1 MPTAPGNASAAPS
14 SVHGISYDYYGRRVA
29 TCSSDGMIC
38 VYDEAGHKT
47 GEWRAHNGS
56 CFRVVWAHPEFGP
69 VLASCSFDRK
79 VCVWEEA
86 SDAEDPAP
94 HPRPAGG
101 WRLAAELQQARDSLH
116 DVAFAPHVH
125 GLWLASCG
133 DDRLVRVYEAPDV
146 MRLSEWLASAEF
158 EASGE
163 TKARAAEAPGQRGA
177 APQCLAW
184 NPSHVEPMALALGLA
199 DGSVHVWG
207 VSERAGSWV
216 RDDASPLDAS
226 PGQGRAVRDT
236 RAAPL
241 RPPRRRASSCSSL
254 APPAGP
260 ASRPTRSLT
269 RTACAASPGRRTSAG
284 RTTSSPPPRGTAPSS
299 CGSCESP
306 RPSRRRRGTAARPEA
321 PPIRAGA
328 ASALPSSRTRGRFGG
343 WSGTRAARC
352 SPSRSTRGGCTCTAA
367 TRRGTGSA
375 SQAPAEHAFRVEYH
389 RGAGRRGGVSVARQ
403 WLHWHC
409 TTGHCLGA
417 R

>member
-199 DGSVHVWG
+199 DGSVHL
-207 VSERAGSWV
+207 WV
-216 RDDASPLDAS
+216 RFLLQCINQAQLLYLFVQLDDHL
-226 PGQGRAVRDT
+226 
-236 RAAPL
+236 
-241 RPPRRRASSCSSL
+241 
-254 APPAGP
+254 
-260 ASRPTRSLT
+260 
-269 RTACAASPGRRTSAG
+269 
-284 RTTSSPPPRGTAPSS
+284 
-299 CGSCESP
+299 
-306 RPSRRRRGTAARPEA
+306 
-321 PPIRAGA
+321 
-328 ASALPSSRTRGRFGG
+328 
-343 WSGTRAARC
+343 
-352 SPSRSTRGGCTCTAA
+352 
-367 TRRGTGSA
+367 
-375 SQAPAEHAFRVEYH
+375 
-389 RGAGRRGGVSVARQ
+389 
-403 WLHWHC
+403 
-409 TTGHCLGA
+409 
-417 R
+417 